1 MCIIIQ
7 TSRTGLLVMLCQS
20 ILGLDDEAII
30 SDYHQ
35 SELLLNP
42 PGSLGEIKSSAASM
56 ATKDRRG
63 KLSREIFSGSP
74 SKVMEST
81 LGMIRQ
87 KYGSIDKY
95 LDAIDFDSSWRERFL
110 NAVDDNNI
118 VRRGKVQELGNLSGQ
133 NQNQIQSKL

>member
-1 MCIIIQ
+1 
-7 TSRTGLLVMLCQS
+7 MLCQS

-42 PGSLGEIKSSAASM
+42 PGSLREKNSSAASM

-74 SKVMEST
+74 SEVMEST